1 MTKEEFLK
9 YLSGNMSYGDYEF
22 ETDEFSGMIGRCPE
36 RIVIGVD
43 PHEPVNSEES
53 EFLAFGEYKTPE
65 ELLEKFKIGDQK
77 FSETVLKDIQQLERV
92 LDA

>member
-9 YLSGNMSYGDYEF
+9 SLSGDMPYGHYDF
-22 ETDEFSGMIGRCPE
+22 ETDEFSGRIGRYPGKT
-36 RIVIGVD
+36 VIGID
-43 PHEPVNSEES
+43 SPESVNKEG
-53 EFLAFGEYKTPE
+53 FLAFGEYKTPE

-77 FSETVLKDIQQLERV
+77 FSETVLKDIQQLERE